1 MKIKIQK
8 LSSKAILPT
17 QGSAAAAGWDLYS
30 TIDVCIGP
38 GESVVIPTDLALE
51 IPDGHFGAIYPR
63 SGLAI
68 KKGLRLCNC
77 TAVIDSDYRGNIM
90 IGLYNDSQD
99 IRRVESGDRIA
110 QLIVEE
116 YKQVEFEEVEELS
129 ATDRGDGGL
138 GSTGTK

>member
-8 LSSKAILPT
+8 LSSKAIMPT
-17 QGSAAAAGWDLYS
+17 RGSAAAAGWDLYS
-30 TIDVCIGP
+30 TIGACIGP
-38 GESVVIPTDLALE
+38 GEFVIIPTDIALE
-51 IPDGHFGAIYPR
+51 IPDDHFGAIYPR

-99 IRRVESGDRIA
+99 IRRVEPGDRIA
-110 QLIVEE
+110 QLIIEE